1 MDVNEPN
8 EERNTE
14 MISVL
19 LYLIAYIITPFLII
33 WAINTLFQ
41 TEIPQSFKT
50 WLAGLVMVMVI
61 RFHMK
66 PTINYHCPEQYY
78 DEDEYEEDKD
88 NEEINQNQSN
98 FKDYITPK
106 KDHNQ

>member
-1 MDVNEPN
+1 MDGNGSN
-8 EERNTE
+8 GQRDTE
-14 MISVL
+14 IISIL

-66 PTINYHCPEQYY
+66 PIINYHYPEQY
-78 DEDEYEEDKD
+78 DEDEYEKDED
-88 NEEINQNQSN
+88 NEEINQNKSN